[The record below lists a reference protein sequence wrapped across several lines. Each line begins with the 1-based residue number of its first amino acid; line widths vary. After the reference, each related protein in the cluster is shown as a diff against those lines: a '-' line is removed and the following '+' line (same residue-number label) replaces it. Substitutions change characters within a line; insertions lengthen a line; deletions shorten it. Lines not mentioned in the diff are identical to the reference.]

1 MRRPRSL
8 FILFITMAMFIF
20 MTTSTLASE
29 ISLAKNVDPTSP
41 NIYRVGDTIHYIVT
55 VGNPEHNTLT
65 NTLKTITDIMPDG
78 STEILATD
86 VVQEP
91 GDSDS
96 YDVYYVVDENDL
108 QNISGVWRVFN
119 EVEIDGTDSEG
130 SIVKATTSKG
140 SVVIKPSI
148 EIEKYV
154 NGEEA
159 DDAPGP
165 GVLVGDD
172 VVFEFTVTNTGDCTL
187 TNVSVDD
194 DILGHIG
201 TIASLAS
208 GASQTLSR
216 TVSATEGQHANT
228 ATVTGTP
235 PVGDVVTAD
244 DPGHYFGENPSYRI
258 DKTVEETEITAPCT
272 LHYTVV
278 LTNTGN
284 IDLTGVTLDDSLVED
299 VGSAVE
305 SLSADGVLNV
315 GEHWT
320 WTYTYSVSQAEVNL
334 GDPIDN
340 TATGD
345 CDQLDEV
352 SDSCRVPI
360 IQNPS
365 IDLEKLVNGDDADV
379 PTGPTVAAGSTVTFT
394 FIVTNNGNV
403 TLTNVSVD
411 DNVLGHIGT
420 IATLEVG
427 ASQTMTSTATAIA
440 GQYENMGTVTGTPP
454 TGEDVTDEDPGH
466 YYGTA
471 NFEGLTPG
479 YWKNHPRSWV
489 GFNTTDLVGDVFDI
503 PDELSEL
510 ADDTLMQA
518 LNYGGGRDVIGAARN
533 LLRIA
538 VAAVLNAAHPNINYP
553 MAMSDII
560 EDVNEALASLNRTVM
575 GRLQATLDRY
585 NNLEGDINN

>member
-1 MRRPRSL
+1 
-8 FILFITMAMFIF
+8 MAMLIF
-20 MTTSTLASE
+20 MTTSSLASE
-29 ISLAKNVDPTSP
+29 ISLAKNVDPLTP
-41 NIYRVGDTIHYIVT
+41 NTYRVGDTIHYVLT
-55 VGNPEHNTLT
+55 VGNPAGNTET
-65 NTLKTITDIMPDG
+65 NTLDTIIDILPDG
-78 STEILATD
+78 SEETIATD

-91 GDSDS
+91 GESNT
-96 YDVYYVVDENDL
+96 YDLYYVVDEADL
-108 QNISGVWRVFN
+108 QWISGAWRVVN
-119 EVEIDGTDSEG
+119 RLEVHGTDSSEDT
-130 SIVKATTSKG
+130 IDATTSKS
-140 SVVIKPSI
+140 SVVIRPSI

-165 GVLVGDD
+165 SVLVGDD
-172 VVFEFTVTNTGDCTL
+172 VVFEFLVTNTGDCTL

-201 TIASLAS
+201 TIASLAPD
-208 GASQTLSR
+208 ASQTLSK
-216 TVSATEGQHANT
+216 TVPAAMGPHANIAT
-228 ATVTGTP
+228 ATGTP
-235 PVGDVVTAD
+235 PVGDVVTAN

-258 DKTVEETEITAPCT
+258 DKSVTESQVSAPGL

-284 IDLTGVTLDDSLVED
+284 VDLTEVTLDDSLVGD
-299 VGSAVE
+299 PGSAVE
-305 SLSADGVLNV
+305 SGVADNVLNV

-320 WTYTYSVSQAEVNL
+320 WQYTYTVTQADINL
-334 GDPIDN
+334 GEPIDN

-345 CDQLDEV
+345 CDELEPID
-352 SDSCRVPI
+352 DSCSVPV

-365 IDLEKLVNGDDADV
+365 IDLEKLVNGEDADV

-394 FIVTNNGNV
+394 FIVTNTGNV

-411 DNVLGHIGT
+411 DSVLGHIGT
-420 IATLEVG
+420 IVTLNVG
-427 ASQTMTSTATAIA
+427 ASQTLTITATAIA
-440 GQYENMGTVTGTPP
+440 GQYENMGTATGTPP
-454 TGEDVTDEDPGH
+454 VGEDVTDEDPGH

-471 NFEGLTPG
+471 DYEGLTPG

-503 PDELSEL
+503 PAQLSDL

-538 VAAVLNAAHPNINYP
+538 VAAVLNAAHPNLNYP
-553 MAMSDII
+553 MALSDII

-585 NNLEGDINN
+585 NNLEGDISK